1 MFEGDP
7 DFDSN
12 QIIVTGVEAFGI
24 FSIWTGQHGVATL
37 DIGTMSLT
45 CHRLAKPD
53 LGGPALPPL
62 KRKPLNDP
70 HNEARGL
77 IPFEPE
83 WIDFWDPMNVAQFG
97 KTV

>member
-7 DFDSN
+7 DFDPN

-53 LGGPALPPL
+53 LGSPALPPL

-83 WIDFWDPMNVAQFG
+83 RIDFWDPMNVAQFG

>member
-12 QIIVTGVEAFGI
+12 QIIVTGVKAFGI

-37 DIGTMSLT
+37 DIGMMSLT

-53 LGGPALPPL
+53 LGGPACRLSSESHSMTPIT
-62 KRKPLNDP
+62 KRVVSSPLN
-70 HNEARGL
+70 RSGL
-77 IPFEPE
+77 I
-83 WIDFWDPMNVAQFG
+83 FG
-97 KTV
+97 IR